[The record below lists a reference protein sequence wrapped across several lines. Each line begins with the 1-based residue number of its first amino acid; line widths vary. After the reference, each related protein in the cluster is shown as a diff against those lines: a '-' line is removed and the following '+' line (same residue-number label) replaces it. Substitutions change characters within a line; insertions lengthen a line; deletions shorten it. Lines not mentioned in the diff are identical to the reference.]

1 MRSELSIAGTSTLAE
16 MDNDIHA
23 GQSPRRPLQPQQYEP
38 GTERQKGSSKPRA
51 AKAAKPTTMINGHIV
66 GQSIA
71 SPEAQRKLAARRK
84 DKVKLLESYV
94 KMGMLTPGGKL
105 TKSYGG

>member
-1 MRSELSIAGTSTLAE
+1 M
-16 MDNDIHA
+16 
-23 GQSPRRPLQPQQYEP
+23 
-38 GTERQKGSSKPRA
+38 KGLSKPRA
-51 AKAAKPTTMINGHIV
+51 ASKAVKPTTMINGHIV

-105 TKSYGG
+105 TKAYGG